1 MSQIKAG
8 AVLSYLAVIFNTV
21 AGLLYTPWMVSC
33 IGADDYGLYTLA
45 LSVINFFLLDF
56 GLSDSVSRFLSKYY
70 AEGREDLV
78 SGFLG
83 MTYKLYLAITAV
95 IATVLAVIFFNIET
109 IYSGLTLAQL
119 PVFRVLFIIISFYSV
134 VSFPFTPLT
143 GILISN
149 ERFVAL
155 NACNLIQK
163 IATVLF
169 IVVALLLDWGV
180 YALVVVNALVSV
192 AATACKLVIVRM
204 QTKARAD
211 FSYWKGSDAKEL
223 LGFSAWVTVTQ
234 ICARLIFSVMPSI
247 IAATSNTTEVAL
259 FGLASSLEGY
269 VYTVASALNGM
280 FMPKVSRSLAGADEG
295 LQHMMT
301 RVGRIQLFII
311 GFIFVCFAAL
321 GDRFIA
327 CWMGQGYDLLWP
339 CTLLLILPSLVELPQ
354 LIGVT
359 AITASGKVK
368 SKALVYIAMAFTNLM
383 LGTVLAGNLGALGG
397 CISICVA
404 YFLRTIGENVIYHC
418 QLGIKLSA
426 FFRET
431 YGKWSFAA
439 FVTFV
444 VGFVVSGA
452 IQISGWIGFVACG
465 LVIFVAYCLLL
476 RGFVMND
483 YEINLIS
490 GLFVAV
496 AKRVKA

>member
-8 AVLSYLAVIFNTV
+8 AALSYAAVIFNTV

-95 IATVLAVIFFNIET
+95 IAAVLIVVFFNIDA
-109 IYSGLTLAQL
+109 IYTGLTAEQL
-119 PVFRVLFIIISFYSV
+119 PVFRVLFVVISLYSV
-134 VSFPFTPLT
+134 VSFPFTPLN
-143 GILISN
+143 GVLISN

-155 NACNLIQK
+155 NACNLVQK
-163 IATVLF
+163 VATVGL

-192 AATACKLVIVRM
+192 VMTACKLVIVRAG
-204 QTKARAD
+204 TKARAD
-211 FSYWKGSDAKEL
+211 FSYWKAAQAREL
-223 LGFSAWVTVTQ
+223 IGFSSWVTVTQ
-234 ICARLIFSVMPSI
+234 VCARLIFAVMPSI
-247 IAATSNTTEVAL
+247 IAMTADTTEVAL

-269 VYTVASALNGM
+269 VYTVASALSGM

-301 RVGRIQLFII
+301 RIGRIQLYII

-321 GDRFIA
+321 GGRFA
-327 CWMGQGYDLLWP
+327 VCWMGSGYDALWP
-339 CTLLLILPSLVELPQ
+339 CALLLILPSVVELPQ

-359 AITASGKVK
+359 AITASGNVR
-368 SKALVYIAMAFTNLM
+368 ARGLVYIGTALINVVLGMVLTRAM
-383 LGTVLAGNLGALGG
+383 GALGA
-397 CISICVA
+397 CISICIA
-404 YFLRTIGENVIYHC
+404 YFFRTFGENTIYRNR
-418 QLGIKLSA
+418 LGIRLGN
-426 FFRET
+426 FFRDT
-431 YGKWSFAA
+431 FGRWTAAGAATLAVGLFASWA
-439 FVTFV
+439 VP
-444 VGFVVSGA
+444 VSGWA
-452 IQISGWIGFVACG
+452 GFLACG
-465 LVIFVAYCLLL
+465 IVMFATYVLLL
-476 RGFVMND
+476 RAFVING
-483 YEINLIS
+483 YEKELVS
-490 GLFVAV
+490 GVFA
-496 AKRVKA
+496 AIARHK